1 VSTDPIPA
9 AAAGASDA
17 AVESLAARVRVATP
31 ARIFTGRAGTS
42 YRTGA
47 ALLLRADHAAAQDA
61 VHEELNAGDEALRAL
76 GGALPVT
83 PIATLAGSKAE
94 YLRRP
99 DLGRQLS
106 HPARAQLAQLPKGAD
121 LQLVLGDG
129 LSVRALREQAPA
141 LVSLLTAGAAARGW
155 SVGGLPLV
163 RYCRVGILNDI
174 GVALSP
180 VVVVLLIGER
190 PGLATASSLSAYL
203 AFKPRP
209 GHNDGDRNLVAN
221 IHPRGLQPAA
231 AAERILALAAAMRA
245 AQAGG
250 VAIKE
255 PDLAALPSGPIPP
268 AAISPAA
275 TSPAT
280 TSPAT
285 TEQIDG

>member
-1 VSTDPIPA
+1 VSTDPVPSR
-9 AAAGASDA
+9 AGATDEA
-17 AVESLAARVRVATP
+17 LESLAARVRVATP

-42 YRTGA
+42 YRTA
-47 ALLLRADHAAAQDA
+47 TALRLRADHGAAQDA
-61 VHEELNAGDEALRAL
+61 VHEELDCGDEALQAL

-83 PIATLAGSKAE
+83 QVATMAGSKAE

-99 DLGRQLS
+99 DLGRRLS
-106 HPARAQLAQLPKGAD
+106 DQARTQLAALPSGAD
-121 LQLVLGDG
+121 LQLILGDG

-141 LVSLLTAGAAARGW
+141 LVSLLTAGAAARSW

-180 VVVVLLIGER
+180 VVAVLLIGER

-203 AFKPRP
+203 AYRPRP

-221 IHPRGLQPAA
+221 IHGRGLTPAP
-231 AAERILALAAAMRA
+231 AAERILALAEAMRA

-255 PDLAALPSGPIPP
+255 PDLLALPSGPNPP
-268 AAISPAA
+268 V
-275 TSPAT
+275 
-280 TSPAT
+280 T
-285 TEQIDG
+285 TEQING

>member
-1 VSTDPIPA
+1 VNADPAPLPA
-9 AAAGASDA
+9 VNGASDA
-17 AVESLAARVRVATP
+17 VIESLAARVLVATP

-47 ALLLRADHAAAQDA
+47 ALRLRADHAAAQDA
-61 VHEELNAGDEALRAL
+61 VHEELDSGDDALRAL
-76 GGALPVT
+76 GGGLSVTPVT
-83 PIATLAGSKAE
+83 TLADSKAD

-99 DLGRQLS
+99 DRGRRLS
-106 HPARAQLAQLPKGAD
+106 EQALAQLAALPTGAD
-121 LQLVLGDG
+121 LQLILGDG

-141 LVSLLTAGAAARGW
+141 LVSLLTAGAVARGW

-174 GVALSP
+174 GTALSP
-180 VVVVLLIGER
+180 VVAVLLIGER

-203 AFKPRP
+203 AYRPRP

-221 IHPRGLQPAA
+221 IHPRGLSPTA
-231 AAERILALAAAMRA
+231 AAERILALAEAMRA

-255 PDLAALPSGPIPP
+255 PDLLALPNGPRPP
-268 AAISPAA
+268 VM
-275 TSPAT
+275 
-280 TSPAT
+280 

>member
-1 VSTDPIPA
+1 VSTEPVAWA
-9 AAAGASDA
+9 AGGASDA
-17 AVESLAARVRVATP
+17 AIESLAARVRVATP

-47 ALLLRADHAAAQDA
+47 ALRLRADHAAAQDA
-61 VHEELNAGDEALRAL
+61 VHEELDAGDDALRAL
-76 GGALPVT
+76 GGVLPVT
-83 PIATLAGSKAE
+83 AATTLAGSKAE

-99 DLGRQLS
+99 DLGRRLS
-106 HPARAQLAQLPKGAD
+106 EEGRSQLALLPKGAD

-141 LVSLLTAGAAARGW
+141 LVSLLTTGAAARGW

-174 GVALSP
+174 GAALSP

-203 AFKPRP
+203 AYRPRP

-221 IHPRGLQPAA
+221 IHPRGLGPAT
-231 AAERILALAAAMRA
+231 AAERILALAAAMRT

-255 PDLAALPSGPIPP
+255 PDLIALPGAPTPP
-268 AAISPAA
+268 VI
-275 TSPAT
+275 
-280 TSPAT
+280 
-285 TEQIDG
+285 TEQLDGW

>member
-1 VSTDPIPA
+1 VSTDPVPGD
-9 AAAGASDA
+9 AAGALDA
-17 AVESLAARVRVATP
+17 AIRSLAARVRVATP

-47 ALLLRADHAAAQDA
+47 ALRLRADHAAAQDA
-61 VHEELNAGDEALRAL
+61 VREELDAGEDALRAL
-76 GGALPVT
+76 GGGLSVT
-83 PIATLAGSKAE
+83 AVTTLAGSKAE

-106 HPARAQLAQLPKGAD
+106 GPARAQLAQFPKGAD

-141 LVSLLTAGAAARGW
+141 LVTLLTAGAAARGW

-174 GVALSP
+174 GAVLSP

-203 AFKPRP
+203 AYRPRP

-221 IHPRGLQPAA
+221 IHPRGLGPSA
-231 AAERILALAAAMRA
+231 AAERILALAEAMHA

-255 PDLAALPSGPIPP
+255 PDLAALPSGPLSPEAIAPAAIAP
-268 AAISPAA
+268 AAISP
-275 TSPAT
+275 
-280 TSPAT
+280 T

>member
-1 VSTDPIPA
+1 MSTDPVGSEPA
-9 AAAGASDA
+9 AAASEATI
-17 AVESLAARVRVATP
+17 ESLAARVRVATP

-47 ALLLRADHAAAQDA
+47 ALRLRADHCAAQDA
-61 VHEELNAGDEALRAL
+61 VHEELDSGDEALRAL

-83 PIATLAGSKAE
+83 AVTTLAGSKAE
-94 YLRRP
+94 YLKRP
-99 DLGRQLS
+99 DLGRRLS
-106 HPARAQLAQLPKGAD
+106 EQARAQLAHLPFGAD

-141 LVSLLTAGAAARGW
+141 LVALLTAGAAARGW

-203 AFKPRP
+203 AYRPRP

-221 IHPRGLQPAA
+221 IHPRGLAPDAA
-231 AAERILALAAAMRA
+231 AKRILALAEAMRT

-250 VAIKE
+250 VAVKE
-255 PDLAALPSGPIPP
+255 PDLLALPVPTTPP
-268 AAISPAA
+268 AP
-275 TSPAT
+275 P
-280 TSPAT
+280 
-285 TEQIDG
+285 ELIDG